1 MNLFIVDTAKLKLW
15 RLITITLASFA
26 LLSAATFTLRYFQTN
41 LWLEAAATFAY
52 VICMVFV
59 LLDQL
64 ARHPFH
70 KITCGMTQ
78 ANIEAWLRVG
88 ETSPL
93 APNDAVPA
101 ISAFVNVVKQQRAKK
116 RLEQAKERFN
126 VETTDARQ
134 EGFNAETTDARQER
148 QGNDHATGQPV
159 VI

>member
-26 LLSAATFTLRYFQTN
+26 LLSVATFALRYFQTA
-41 LWLEAAATFAY
+41 LWLEAAMTFAY
-52 VICMVFV
+52 VMCMVFV

-64 ARHPFH
+64 ARHPFR

-78 ANIEAWLRVG
+78 ANIEAWLRIG

-93 APNDAVPA
+93 TPNDAVPA
-101 ISAFVNVVKQQRAKK
+101 IAAFVNVVKQQRAEK
-116 RLEQAKERFN
+116 RLDQAKERFN
-126 VETTDARQ
+126 DETKTAPLQ
-134 EGFNAETTDARQER
+134 GG
-148 QGNDHATGQPV
+148 QGNDHAASQQV